1 MIRNLTISY
10 DVGNL
15 NIKLHSETVDD
26 DNPHLLADIFA
37 RLVKD
42 SNADEEELIE
52 QLKVN
57 LNVQLYEDKH

>member
-10 DVGNL
+10 SVGDVNV
-15 NIKLHSETVDD
+15 KLHTETVDD
-26 DNPHLLADIFA
+26 DNPYLLADIFA

-42 SNADEEELIE
+42 SNADEEGLIE

-57 LNVQLYEDKH
+57 LNV

>member
-10 DVGNL
+10 SVGNI
-15 NIKLHSETVDD
+15 NVKLHSATVDD
-26 DNPHLLADIFA
+26 DNPYLLADIFA

-57 LNVQLYEDKH
+57 LNV

>member
-10 DVGNL
+10 SVGDVNV
-15 NIKLHSETVDD
+15 KLHSEAVDD
-26 DNPHLLADIFA
+26 DNPYLLADIFA

-42 SNADEEELIE
+42 SNADEEGLIE

-57 LNVQLYEDKH
+57 LNV